1 MGNPKA
7 LIMENVL
14 NYVDPTIKARMIE
27 YLMKGPWTLLMISDE
42 PEVQALADEVI
53 LMEKGKLAFQGN
65 YENFK
70 NFKK

>member
-1 MGNPKA
+1 
-7 LIMENVL
+7 
-14 NYVDPTIKARMIE
+14 VDASVKARVIE

-42 PEVQALADEVI
+42 AQVQALADEVI

-70 NFKK
+70 KFKK

>member
-1 MGNPKA
+1 
-7 LIMENVL
+7 
-14 NYVDPTIKARMIE
+14 
-27 YLMKGPWTLLMISDE
+27 
-42 PEVQALADEVI
+42 VQALADEVI